1 MKLFYIL
8 LVLFISGLIG
18 TALGELL
25 LLFIPQQGAI
35 YGILS
40 SSIKPCWNIEGLD
53 LVVLSLRCGISFNFN
68 ILTLLGI
75 IIGAVFCLRKI

>member
-1 MKLFYIL
+1 MKVLYIL
-8 LVLFISGLIG
+8 LVLFISALIG
-18 TALGELL
+18 TALGEIL
-25 LLFIPQQGAI
+25 LLFIPQQATI
-35 YGILS
+35 YEILS
-40 SSIKPCWNIEGLD
+40 SSIKPSWNIENLD

>member
-1 MKLFYIL
+1 MI
-8 LVLFISGLIG
+8 FISALIG

-35 YGILS
+35 YEILLS
-40 SSIKPCWNIEGLD
+40 SIRPCWNIENLD

-75 IIGAVFCLRKI
+75 IVGAIFCLRRI

>member
-1 MKLFYIL
+1 MI
-8 LVLFISGLIG
+8 FISGLIG

-40 SSIKPCWNIEGLD
+40 SSIKPSWNIENLD

-68 ILTLLGI
+68 MLTLLGI